1 MAFSLLMPI
10 KTLFWTGKEQGGI
23 LMSFFYFCR
32 KFAPKIALFFSI
44 TCLLIFLCIPNP
56 IFAEENDPIIPQE
69 TPKLSINSPE
79 TLTEGLELSDKDY
92 EDEDTYDLKV
102 LIHDYD
108 SNDLAIRAV
117 ERHINTFTTRLRDKF
132 ELWLS
137 RAGRYINTMKEI
149 LVQNGLPKELVFLP
163 LIESGFNTNAYSRS
177 RAVGPWQF
185 VASTAKKYGLTIN
198 WWIDERRDPIKS
210 TEAAARYLKDLYEMF
225 NSWHLAMAAYNAG
238 EGKVLRALRKTR
250 EDDHWI
256 LLQKKRYLK
265 RETREYVPKFIAASL
280 IALEPEKYGF
290 NNIEF
295 SNPVEFTEVTIE
307 SPIDLEV
314 IAWAAETDLQ
324 TIKDLNP
331 ELKRWCTP
339 PDQAFYKIRI
349 PADKKD
355 RFLENLSQIPKEE
368 RYSFNIHTV
377 KKGETVS
384 KIAKRYR
391 LPESV
396 IYLLNPEIK
405 GKGLATGQEIKLPP
419 QGFKPD
425 PDDFKKIRRSYR
437 RKTHSA

>member
-1 MAFSLLMPI
+1 MAFVETKRRFFKI
-10 KTLFWTGKEQGGI
+10 TLCFLI
-23 LMSFFYFCR
+23 NC
-32 KFAPKIALFFSI
+32 LF
-44 TCLLIFLCIPNP
+44 IFLCPFNSL
-56 IFAEENDPIIPQE
+56 FAEENNSQE
-69 TPKLSINSPE
+69 VSQLSANPPDVLS
-79 TLTEGLELSDKDY
+79 EGLKPSNQNY
-92 EDEDTYDLKV
+92 EDLYDLKV

-117 ERHINTFTTRLRDKF
+117 KRHIETFTTRLRSKF

-149 LVQNGLPKELVFLP
+149 LVQEGLPKELVFLP
-163 LIESGFNTNAYSRS
+163 LIESGFNPNAYSRS

-238 EGKVLRALRKTR
+238 EGKVLKALSKTR

-256 LLQKKRYLK
+256 LLQKKRHLK

-290 NNIEF
+290 SDIRYSEPIEF
-295 SNPVEFTEVTIE
+295 EEVTIE
-307 SPIDLEV
+307 SPVDLEV
-314 IAWAAETDLQ
+314 IARAAETDIE
-324 TIKDLNP
+324 TIRELNP

-339 PDQAFYKIRI
+339 PDQAFYTIRI
-349 PADKKD
+349 PRDKKE
-355 RFLENLSQIPKEE
+355 RFLENISKIPKEE
-368 RYSFNIHTV
+368 RYSFNIHIV

-384 KIAKRYR
+384 RIAKRYR

-396 IYLLNPEIK
+396 LYALNPEVKIK
-405 GKGLATGQEIKLPP
+405 GLRPGQEIKLPP
-419 QGFKPD
+419 QDFKPD

-437 RKTHSA
+437 RRHHSA

>member
-1 MAFSLLMPI
+1 
-10 KTLFWTGKEQGGI
+10 
-23 LMSFFYFCR
+23 MSFFYFLR
-32 KFAPKIALFFSI
+32 KIASKIVLFFLN
-44 TCLLIFLCIPNP
+44 TCLLILLSIPDTV
-56 IFAEENDPIIPQE
+56 FAEENNPVTPQE
-69 TPKLSINSPE
+69 TPNLSINSSE
-79 TLTEGLELSDKDY
+79 ILTEGLELSDKDY

-108 SNDLAIRAV
+108 SNHLAIRAV
-117 ERHINTFTTRLRDKF
+117 ERHINTFTTSLRDRF

-137 RAGRYINTMKEI
+137 RAGRYIDIMKEI
-149 LVQNGLPKELVFLP
+149 LIQHGLPKELVFLP
-163 LIESGFNTNAYSRS
+163 LIESGFNTHAYSRM

-185 VASTAKKYGLTIN
+185 IASTAKKYGLTIN

-250 EDDHWI
+250 EDDYWI
-256 LLQKKRYLK
+256 LLQKKPYLK

-290 NNIEF
+290 NNIEY

-307 SPIDLEV
+307 SPVDLEI
-314 IAWAAETDLQ
+314 IARAAETDLQ

-339 PDQAFYKIRI
+339 PDQAFYTIRI

-355 RFLENLSQIPKEE
+355 IFLENLSKIPKEE
-368 RYSFNIHTV
+368 RYSFSIHIV

-391 LPESV
+391 IPESA
-396 IYLLNPEIK
+396 IYGLNPEIK
-405 GKGLATGQEIKLPP
+405 GKVLTAGQELKLPP